1 MLDVPGYKTNLSPI
15 PPAIPTPG
23 EPVLVLLVVDTVP
36 NIPVVPFKV
45 VTPVICPASCK
56 LETDK
61 VLLVLFHDKFA
72 DCKIDVVAF
81 PINN

>member
-1 MLDVPGYKTNLSPI
+1 MLAAYKINLSPV
-15 PPAIPTPG
+15 PPATPTLG
-23 EPVLVLLVVDTVP
+23 KLTLVLLVVDTVP
-36 NIPVVPFKV
+36 NKPVVPDSV
-45 VTPVICPASCK
+45 VMSVICPVSCK

-72 DCKIDVVAF
+72 DCKIDVAAL